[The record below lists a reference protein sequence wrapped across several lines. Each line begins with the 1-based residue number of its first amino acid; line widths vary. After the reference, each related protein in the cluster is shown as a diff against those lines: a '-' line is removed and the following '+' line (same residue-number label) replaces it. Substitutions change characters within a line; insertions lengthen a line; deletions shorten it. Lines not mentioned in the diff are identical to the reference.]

1 MSELYEYKAYTARN
15 FRSLPQIRQL
25 PESLK
30 KEMEIVA
37 MVLPFK
43 SNSYVVNELIDWEN
57 VPDDPIFRLTFP
69 DRGMLSDHHFD
80 RLKTA
85 RESNTGKNQL
95 EAVIHEIRMELNP
108 HPAGQLALNIPVING
123 KKLEGIQ
130 HKYRETV
137 LFFPSQGQTCH
148 AYCTF
153 CFRWPQFTG
162 MEGMKIASA
171 ESRQLADYLR
181 NHREV
186 TNVLFTGGDP
196 LVMKSSILNKY
207 ISPLL
212 GSGFEH
218 IHTIRIGSKALA
230 YWPYRFTAGQEA
242 DDLLRLFEKVAKAGK
257 QLAFM
262 AHFNHPVELGTK
274 AVKNAIKL
282 IRSSGAEIRTQS
294 PILRH
299 INDSAKIWAR
309 MWRTQS
315 RLGCIPYYMFM
326 ARDTGAKS
334 YFNVT
339 IEKAYEIY
347 REAYSKVSGMSKTVR
362 GPVMSASPG
371 KVHILGIS
379 EIAGEKIFILQF
391 IQGRNPDWVRRPFF
405 AGFNAEASWLTD
417 LYPAFGEEKFFWQ
430 DDFEK
435 LARIKMHQAVKQE
448 DD

>member
-1 MSELYEYKAYTARN
+1 MSELYDYKAYTARN
-15 FRSLPQIRQL
+15 FRSIPQIREL
-25 PESLK
+25 PEFLK

-43 SNSYVVNELIDWEN
+43 SNSYVVNELINWGN
-57 VPDDPIFRLTFP
+57 APDDPIFRLTFP
-69 DRGMLSDHHFD
+69 DRAMLSEHHFD
-80 RLKTA
+80 RLKNALASHT
-85 RESNTGKNQL
+85 EKNQL
-95 EAVIHEIRMELNP
+95 EAIVHEIRMELNP
-108 HPAGQLALNIPVING
+108 HPAGQLALNIPVSNG
-123 KKLEGIQ
+123 QRLEGIQ
-130 HKYRETV
+130 HKYRETL

-162 MEGMKIASA
+162 MEGMKMASA

-181 NHREV
+181 NHTEV

-196 LVMKSSILNKY
+196 LVMKTSVLEKY
-207 ISPLL
+207 ISPIL
-212 GSGFEH
+212 GPGFEH

-230 YWPYRFTAGQEA
+230 YWPYRFTAGQDA
-242 DDLLRLFEKVAKAGK
+242 DDLLRLFEKVARSGK
-257 QLAFM
+257 QLALM

-274 AVKNAIKL
+274 AVKQAIKR
-282 IRSSGAEIRTQS
+282 IRSAGVEIRTQS

-309 MWRTQS
+309 MWRHQA

-326 ARDTGAKS
+326 ARDTGAKA

-339 IEKAYEIY
+339 IENAYEIY

-391 IQGRNPDWVRRPFF
+391 IQGRNPEWVRRPFF
-405 AGFNAEASWLTD
+405 AKFDTKASWLTD

-430 DDFEK
+430 DNYEQ
-435 LARIKMHQAVKQE
+435 LTRIKMHEALKQE